1 MQPMLFAIIVNLVW
15 RRVAIS
21 ETYRLPTNLEFI
33 GQEAVVMVKVDDEGG
48 TIRVE
53 LPNQIVPLKVPAKA
67 VHKHQEF
74 LQDELKQELNQEKTL
89 ITHARDE
96 KAYFLG
102 YEIHAL
108 HADDKHDHRGQRC
121 INGAIGLRVPKG
133 VIDKHCAKYMQ
144 HGKPWHL
151 MQRTIDSTYSIVAQY
166 QAEYQGVIQY
176 YRLAYNLHQ
185 FSRLKWAMQTS
196 LVRTL
201 AKKLK
206 ISTAQVYKRFKTT
219 HRNEHGTYK
228 VLEVRVEREA
238 GKMPLIA
245 RFGGIPLRWNKWAA
259 INDAPTKPIWSGR
272 SEVVDRLLAQQ
283 CELCGATNNIEVH
296 HIRKLADLKRYGQT
310 NPPQWVQKMAARRR
324 KTLVVCQDCH
334 HAIQYGR
341 YDGTK
346 FSK

>member
-1 MQPMLFAIIVNLVW
+1 LVNLHDP
-15 RRVAIS
+15 
-21 ETYRLPTNLEFI
+21 EKDI
-33 GQEAVVMVKVDDEGG
+33 GKLVFLKKAVKVILSSSKKSPNGLNEEITFTAKDTGFHLPKYEFFLTRYIKAKFYPDIFLLFQQGERQVVQESSDTGTWRWFPEEEGYYS
-48 TIRVE
+48 VE
-53 LPNQIVPLKVPAKA
+53 VV
-67 VHKHQEF
+67 VV
-74 LQDELKQELNQEKTL
+74 
-89 ITHARDE
+89 DE
-96 KAYFLG
+96 KEKAQTKFPFLIQKRAVDLSLMSSLKSPQDVNH
-102 YEIHAL
+102 EIVFA
-108 HADDKHDHRGQRC
+108 ANFSGFVTPRF
-121 INGAIGLRVPKG
+121 
-133 VIDKHCAKYMQ
+133 
-144 HGKPWHL
+144 
-151 MQRTIDSTYSIVAQY
+151 
-166 QAEYQGVIQY
+166 EF
-176 YRLAYNLHQ
+176 RL
-185 FSRLKWAMQTS
+185 SRLKWVMQTS

-206 ISTAQVYKRFKTT
+206 ISTAQVYKRFKTS
-219 HRNEHGTYK
+219 HRNEHGTYR

-310 NPPQWVQKMAARRR
+310 DPPQWVQKMAARRR

-334 HAIQYGR
+334 HTIQYGR